1 MKKGFINQERYRVLL
16 LLLAMAL
23 SSISLYASTYN
34 YAYIPE
40 IGTYTNTGSGTS
52 SLPAIDYYNNSLAG
66 GMTSYTNGKIK
77 ATISS
82 HNNGTIKFYV
92 SKTSG
97 YFVNGNSGKIFV
109 LDYYYGNV
117 YASSFSISN
126 STTSTVVATVSG
138 YGDFLST
145 RTFQILLI
153 TSDQVYKQN
162 GGLFTITGS
171 VYTVPPTAQTDEAT
185 NITTTSA
192 RLNGTINPNGYST
205 DYYFEYGTGT
215 PLTERTST
223 RTLSASAGTSSVSAN
238 ISGLTPN
245 TTYYF
250 KVFADRDGTPISGGL
265 ASFRTQAA
273 TNNPPTT
280 PSNPSPYIGES
291 EVPTN
296 TTLSWQCSDPDG
308 DNITYMVYM
317 GKSST
322 NTQLIDMTTNRY
334 LTVSLDPG
342 TKYYWSIT
350 AADGKYTTYSPLWNF
365 TTATPTGGDC
375 TFQDLNNSSAYYPAS
390 CYLYDLGVLSGV
402 AENGYIYANNDLTR
416 GDLAKIAFRGVY
428 SIKNRDIDDIPM
440 FPSDNYPT
448 VYRDLND
455 HSADYYQ
462 AAKALMYLEYGD
474 GISPF
479 DRDRLNF
486 NASENISR
494 LNVLKVLM
502 ETFNIKPN
510 ANLSN
515 PFPNDAVVTQLKN
528 SGNPKYGYI
537 AVAANLGIINSG
549 NTTEFRANDNC
560 KRGEAFIMLARI
572 MQAVDR
578 GSIDDPNPINSDYY
592 EPLNVTLKTIS
603 LGLGLPQGNFNHY
616 TKTSFNLDG
625 TVPLT
630 FTHSYNS
637 YNTTLPE
644 VFFGLTTVNGVE
656 GTYQPLGDGWSH
668 DYHSYIKVVGSPTSS
683 DARLIVHW
691 GGGQID
697 VYKSNGSQLVPES
710 LGVYDDC
717 TLDGSD
723 VVITSKSQVKYR
735 FTPLGGNM
743 HYLTRV
749 EDRNG
754 NTLTINYE
762 SGVNGFQRVKSVSD
776 GSRSLTFSYRSNT
789 DLLSKVSDPLG
800 RSIKFDYELNP
811 HTGRYRL
818 KSFTDAKGNVT
829 SYEYGDASALSTSKL
844 LTKVQLPNGNYLENE
859 YDSYMRL
866 NETVSGIGGVPTTRT
881 SVTVTSNYANY
892 GNSVTTQ
899 SQVDVERG
907 SHTATYHY
915 GYNKNNVMTA
925 MLGANNTY
933 EQKTYGSSEHPE
945 LPTAIRNNSTNVSNV
960 TYDAKGNMTSLTV
973 TGDGSMTTTMT
984 YDAMNNLTSVTDP
997 KGNRTNYNYDSNGN
1011 LISISQPEG
1020 VTTSIARDS
1029 KGRPTTVTNPMGV
1042 NTTFEYNTYGNVT
1055 KTSLPALS
1063 LTTSATY
1070 DAASRLISATDEL
1083 GRTTSFTYDKN
1094 DNLLTETNA
1103 ENRTTRY
1110 SYDAN
1115 DNLTDITNAKGGVTS
1130 LSYDNATDWLTS
1142 VSFGGATKQFDY
1154 NSDGTLSSYT
1164 KPDGTTLDYTY
1175 DVLGRMTS
1183 DDVNDYSYD
1192 NKMRLSSITG
1202 NDMTLSFSYD
1212 GFNRVTGTDCDGNS
1226 NSYSYDLNGNRTS
1239 VNGTTYGYDRL
1250 NRMTSVSF
1258 DGKTIR
1264 YTYRKDSQLSSVS
1277 YPNGMTTDFGYDA
1290 VGRLISKNTHLSNGT
1305 VIASYN
1311 VTLDKYGNILS
1322 QEAQEPYGE
1331 VNLAAEAVNYTYN
1344 SANRIT
1350 KAGNV
1355 NFTFD
1360 DNGNTTKRGTEAY
1373 TWDKLDHLTRVGST
1387 TVKYD
1392 PLGLIASFGS
1402 TTFTTDPLG
1411 MGNVLSDSKSGAEY
1425 IYGNGLEARVINGV
1439 ASYYVTDMRGS
1450 VVAIVDGNGNITH
1463 KYQYD
1468 DFGKVLQKQEADYN
1482 PFQYVG
1488 KYGVMYLNDHL
1499 YYMRARHYDPTI
1511 GRFLSEDP
1519 IWSTNLY
1526 PYADNNP
1533 IMRIDP
1539 MGKKSIK
1546 EMTWEELL
1554 KAIENDLDKDLVPDD
1569 YDNLKYASS
1578 DYVDEI
1584 KRFENWGKSDPV
1596 KQSASSKQ
1604 QGTKMNV
1611 KLYGFEREYSDMMN
1625 SVITDMA
1632 GLYGED
1638 LGYIIEFVKIYG
1650 LRRGLS
1656 EAFKYTKMKNPGIA
1670 LKEFLNSIK
1679 KWYDNIDPQLW
1690 GIPIGNPYPNGCIG
1704 CIRA

>member
-1 MKKGFINQERYRVLL
+1 MNKITFYKDKLRIILL
-16 LLLAMAL
+16 CLVATLPFLT
-23 SSISLYASTYN
+23 SYASNYN
-34 YAYIPE
+34 YAYLPE
-40 IGTYTNTGSGTS
+40 MGTYTNTGSGTS

-66 GMTSYTNGKIK
+66 GLTNYTNGKLK
-77 ATISS
+77 ATILS
-82 HNNGTIKFYV
+82 HNNGTIKFLV

-97 YFVNGNSGKIFV
+97 YFVNGNSGKIFI

-117 YASSFSISN
+117 YATSFSISN
-126 STTSTVVATVSG
+126 STTSSVIATLNN

-145 RTFQILLI
+145 RTFQILLV

-162 GGLFTITGS
+162 GGYFTITGS
-171 VYTVPPTAQTDEAT
+171 VYTVPPTAQTSDPT
-185 NITTTSA
+185 NITATSA
-192 RLNGTINPNGYST
+192 RLNGTVNPNGYST
-205 DYYFEYGTGT
+205 EYYFEYGTEL
-215 PLTERTST
+215 PLTEQTSV
-223 RTLSASAGTSSVSAN
+223 RTLSASAGTTSVYAN
-238 ISGLTPN
+238 ISGLIPN
-245 TTYYF
+245 TTYYY
-250 KVFADRDGTPISGGL
+250 KVVADRDGTPIGGGL
-265 ASFRTQAA
+265 ISFKTQAA
-273 TNNPPTT
+273 TNNPPAA
-280 PSNPSPYIGES
+280 PSNPRPYIGEN

-296 TTLSWQCSDPDG
+296 YTLSWQCSDPDG
-308 DNITYMVYM
+308 DNITYLVYM

-342 TKYYWSIT
+342 TKYYWSIA
-350 AADGKYTTYSPLWNF
+350 AADGKYTTYGPQWYF
-365 TTATPTGGDC
+365 TTVTPSGGDC
-375 TFQDLNNSSAYYPAS
+375 TFQDLDNSSAYYPAS
-390 CYLYDLGVLSGV
+390 CYLYDLGVLSGA
-402 AENGYIYANNDLTR
+402 AENGYIYANNNLTR
-416 GDLAKIAFRGVY
+416 GHLAKIAFRGVY

-448 VYRDLND
+448 IYSDLND
-455 HSADYYQ
+455 HTTDYYQ

-479 DRDRLNF
+479 DRDRLTF
-486 NASENISR
+486 NASESISR

-502 ETFNIKPN
+502 ETFDIKPDPSL
-510 ANLSN
+510 AN

-549 NTTEFRANDNC
+549 SNITEFRANDNC

-578 GSIDDPNPINSDYY
+578 GTIADPNPTDKDYY

-644 VFFGLTTVNGVE
+644 VFFGLMTLNGIE
-656 GTYQPLGDGWSH
+656 ETYQPLGDGWSH
-668 DYHSYIKVVGSPTSS
+668 DYHSYIKVIGSPTSA
-683 DARLIVHW
+683 DARVIVHW

-697 VYKSNGSQLVPES
+697 VYKSNGSKLVPES

-723 VVITSKSQVKYR
+723 VVITSKSQVRYR
-735 FTPLGGNM
+735 FSPLGGNM

-749 EDRNG
+749 VDRNG
-754 NTLTINYE
+754 NTMTVNYE
-762 SGVNGFQRVKSVSD
+762 SGVNAFQRVKSVSD
-776 GSRSLTFSYRSNT
+776 GSRSITFSYRSNT

-811 HTGRYRL
+811 YTGRYRL
-818 KSFTDAKGNVT
+818 TSFTDAKGHVT
-829 SYEYGDASALSTSKL
+829 SYEYDDATKLGTSKL
-844 LTKVQLPNGNYLENE
+844 LTKVQLPNGNYLRNE
-859 YDSYMRL
+859 YDNYRL

-881 SVTVTSNYANY
+881 SVTVTSNYANN
-892 GNSVTTQ
+892 GNTITTQ

-907 SHTATYHY
+907 AHTATYHY
-915 GYNKNNVMTA
+915 GYNNNNVMTT

-933 EQKTYGSSEHPE
+933 EQKTYGSTSHPE
-945 LPTAIRNNSTNVSNV
+945 LPTAIKNNNINVSNV
-960 TYDAKGNMTSLTV
+960 TYDAMGNITSLTV

-997 KGNRTNYNYDSNGN
+997 KGYRTSYSYDSNGN
-1011 LISISQPEG
+1011 LMSISQPEG
-1020 VTTSIARDS
+1020 VTTSIVRDS
-1029 KGRPTTVTNPMGV
+1029 KGRPTTIVSPMGV
-1042 NTTFEYNTYGNVT
+1042 NTNFEYNTYGNVT
-1055 KTSLPALS
+1055 KTSLPALN

-1070 DAASRLISATDEL
+1070 DAASRLISTTDEL
-1083 GRTTSFTYDKN
+1083 GRITNYTYDKN
-1094 DNLLTETNA
+1094 DNLLSETNA
-1103 ENRTTRY
+1103 ENKTTRY
-1110 SYDAN
+1110 GYDAN

-1142 VSFGGATKQFDY
+1142 VSFGGATKLFDY

-1164 KPDGTTLDYTY
+1164 KPDGTTIDYTY

-1212 GFNRVTGTDCDGNS
+1212 GFNRITGTSCDGNT
-1226 NSYSYDLNGNRTS
+1226 NSYSYDLNGNCTS

-1258 DGKTIR
+1258 DGKTIY

-1277 YPNGMTTDFGYDA
+1277 YPNGMVTEFGYDA
-1290 VGRLISKNTHLSNGT
+1290 VGRVISKNTHLGNGT

-1322 QEAQEPYGE
+1322 QESQEPYGE
-1331 VNLAAEAVNYTYN
+1331 VIMTGEAVNYTYN

-1355 NFTFD
+1355 SFTFD
-1360 DNGNTTKRGTEAY
+1360 DNGNTTKRGTEAFI
-1373 TWDKLDHLTRVGST
+1373 WDKQDHLTRVGST

-1392 PLGLIASFGS
+1392 PLGLIAAYGS

-1439 ASYYVTDMRGS
+1439 ASYYVTDLRGS
-1450 VVAIVDGNGNITH
+1450 VVAIVDENGNITH

-1468 DFGKVLQKQEADYN
+1468 DFGKVLQKQEANYN

-1488 KYGVMYLNDHL
+1488 KYGVMYLNDNL

-1526 PYADNNP
+1526 PYVDNNP
-1533 IMRIDP
+1533 ITGIDP
-1539 MGKKSIK
+1539 EGEIMSYSYGSASGFIKSDGSISISSSNKKDEKKVRKVLEEAKKYRYNGNNNTFYSSDGKKKYWVNRWKSLGGISK
-1546 EMTWEELL
+1546 EAQDVLRRNYNHPRGQVDERY
-1554 KAIENDLDKDLVPDD
+1554 VQF
-1569 YDNLKYASS
+1569 
-1578 DYVDEI
+1578 DYVNNNNDNFI
-1584 KRFENWGKSDPV
+1584 NNVVGKDSPYTFWGNAAKGYFENRKDC
-1596 KQSASSKQ
+1596 
-1604 QGTKMNV
+1604 
-1611 KLYGFEREYSDMMN
+1611 LGF
-1625 SVITDMA
+1625 
-1632 GLYGED
+1632 
-1638 LGYIIEFVKIYG
+1638 
-1650 LRRGLS
+1650 
-1656 EAFKYTKMKNPGIA
+1656 
-1670 LKEFLNSIK
+1670 
-1679 KWYDNIDPQLW
+1679 
-1690 GIPIGNPYPNGCIG
+1690 
-1704 CIRA
+1704 